1 MLLMAR
7 NVPFLSVVLTLKRL
21 CLCLSFALVAVSAS
35 ADVAIAQGETH
46 EERFDLPAHHFVTI
60 EVQQYDI
67 GLEAKV
73 LDPSGRQIAR
83 GVLEYD
89 ARVSFITGE
98 SGTYRLVLEPMPQ
111 SSGIGAVH
119 VALLESHA
127 ATEKDAQR
135 IDAQGTFFEAAMLL
149 RTSSATDAAN
159 AIASFERAL
168 KQWRALGDC
177 RGEMWTLTALGIA
190 YGSKGDNARSV
201 EHLRAAL
208 ALQRE
213 LGDVRAVSRTLVNL
227 GHMLWKADPAGA
239 RVALLEALALSRT
252 IGHAEDEADA
262 ENYLGVIE
270 YGAGQHRAAIVH
282 YERAFAIVE
291 RAGNPGQKAFF
302 TQNIAVSLAG
312 LGEWRQALN
321 YFHRSAQLYESTG
334 QKRDLAMVLQNLGAA
349 YAWLGEH
356 HDALAQFRLVLP
368 LAREMGDRSIEGTN
382 RVNSGV
388 SLLELGDLA
397 EARASLEEGLLIARA
412 IEDLR
417 MQALALRHLGRLED
431 KEQRPRPALA
441 YQRQSLVLQQAIG
454 NRRGE
459 AFALLNIGT
468 LQRKLGDPAAA
479 RLSIREAHAIACAF
493 EDQGLD
499 SATRLALA
507 RVEAGEG
514 RFHEAWR
521 ELEAAIHGVESLRVN
536 VAGQH
541 LRGAFQ
547 LTLSEYYEL
556 AVDVLMRM
564 DRPAEALEI
573 SERGRA
579 RGLLDLLAEAQV
591 DVRAGGDA
599 ELLAREKELRRSI
612 NDKAAQL
619 ARAAKKGPLVAEVD
633 ALVAELRR
641 IESRIRS
648 SSPRYASLMQPETLT
663 LREIQR
669 DVLDEET
676 LLVEIALGA
685 ERGYVWGV
693 TTDGVTTRKLPSRK
707 EVEATARRF
716 YEALTA
722 RNTAIDG
729 ETAQARLARLA
740 KAKTRIARDGA
751 RLYQMLLAGLPLQGK
766 KRLLVVADGAL
777 QYVPFAA
784 IPVHDRPL
792 VQRFEIVHMP
802 SVSALAALRR
812 ETAGRRVPARTVA
825 VLADP
830 AFADARMPRLP
841 LAREEA
847 TSIARVAHRAEV
859 RLGYEATRAAAMSGE
874 LRNFRYIHFATHGV
888 IDDRNPELS
897 GIVLSLIDE
906 RGNPQDGFLRLH
918 DIYNLDLQADLVV
931 LSACQTALGKEVAH
945 EGLVGLTRGFMYAG
959 AERVLA
965 SLWKIDDRA
974 TSELMRRF
982 YERMLVER
990 MTPAAALRAVQ
1001 MEMAQ
1006 SPRWSEPYHWAAFV
1020 LQGEWRP

>member
-1 MLLMAR
+1 M
-7 NVPFLSVVLTLKRL
+7 LKRI
-21 CLCLSFALVAVSAS
+21 CVCVTFALVVLSAS
-35 ADVAIAQGETH
+35 ADVALDVAMVQGQTH
-46 EERFDLPAHHFVTI
+46 EERFDFPANHFVTI
-60 EVQQYDI
+60 LAEQYDI

-73 LDPSGRQIAR
+73 LDPAGREIVR

-89 ARVSFITGE
+89 TRVSFITRDG
-98 SGTYRLVLEPMPQ
+98 GTHRLVLEPMPQ
-111 SSGIGAVH
+111 ASRLGTVH
-119 VALLESHA
+119 VALLVSRP

-135 IDAQGTFFEAAMLL
+135 LEAQRTFFDGGMLL
-149 RTSSATDAAN
+149 RNSSAIDAAR
-159 AIASFERAL
+159 AIPLFERAL
-168 KQWRALGDC
+168 KQWRDVGDC

-190 YGSKGDNARSV
+190 YGSKADNARSI
-201 EHLRAAL
+201 EHFRAAL

-213 LGDVRAVSRTLVNL
+213 LGDARAVSRTLVNL
-227 GHMLWKADPAGA
+227 GHMMWRADPAGA
-239 RVALLEALALSRT
+239 RAVLLEALVFSRT

-262 ENYLGVIE
+262 QNYLGVIE
-270 YGAGQHRAAIVH
+270 YGAGEHRAAIVH
-282 YERAFAIVE
+282 YEHALAVLQQH
-291 RAGNPGQKAFF
+291 AGNPQQQAFF

-312 LGEWRQALN
+312 LGEWRQSLN
-321 YFHRSAQLYESTG
+321 YFHRAAQLYEMAG
-334 QKRDLAMVLQNLGAA
+334 HKGGVALVLQNLGAA
-349 YAWLGEH
+349 YGWLGEH
-356 HDALAQFRLVLP
+356 HDALVQFRRALP
-368 LAREMGDRSIEGTN
+368 LAREVGNRSMEGMN
-382 RVNSGV
+382 RIHTGV
-388 SLLELGDLA
+388 SLLELGDVA
-397 EARASLEEGLLIARA
+397 EARASLEEGLAIALA

-431 KEQRPRPALA
+431 KERRHRPALA
-441 YQRQSLVLQQAIG
+441 YHEQSLIRQQAVG

-459 AFALLNIGT
+459 GFALLNIGT
-468 LQRKLGDPAAA
+468 LQRKLGDPEAA
-479 RLSIREAHAIACAF
+479 RRSIREAHAIACAF

-521 ELEAAIHGVESLRVN
+521 QLEAALQGVESLRVN

-541 LRGAFQ
+541 LRGSFQ

-564 DRPAEALEI
+564 DRPADALEI
-573 SERGRA
+573 SERARA
-579 RGLLDLLAEAQV
+579 RGLLDLLGEAQV
-591 DVRAGGDA
+591 DVRAGGDPQ
-599 ELLAREKELRRSI
+599 LLAREKELRRSI

-619 ARAAKKGPLVAEVD
+619 ARAAKTGPLTREVD

-641 IESRIRS
+641 IESRIRA
-648 SSPRYASLMQPETLT
+648 SSPRYAALMQPEMLT

-669 DVLDEET
+669 DVLDEDT

-685 ERGYVWGV
+685 ERSYVWSVTTGGV
-693 TTDGVTTRKLPSRK
+693 TSRALPPRKD
-707 EVEATARRF
+707 VEAIARRF
-716 YEALTA
+716 YETLTE
-722 RNTAIDG
+722 RNTVIDG

-751 RLYQMLLAGLPLQGK
+751 RLYQLLLARLPLKGK

-777 QYVPFAA
+777 HYVPFAA
-784 IPVHDRPL
+784 IPIDGQPL
-792 VQRFEIVHMP
+792 ITRFEIVHMP
-802 SVSALAALRR
+802 SVSSLAALRR
-812 ETAGRRVPARTVA
+812 ETVGRRVPARSVA

-830 AFADARMPRLP
+830 VFADARMPRLP

-847 TSIARVAHRAEV
+847 TSIARIAHRADV

-874 LRNFRYIHFATHGV
+874 LRDFRYIHFATHGV

-897 GIVLSLIDE
+897 GIVLSLVDE

-931 LSACQTALGKEVAH
+931 LSACRTALGKEVAH
-945 EGLVGLTRGFMYAG
+945 EGLVGLTRGFLYAG

-974 TSELMRRF
+974 TAELMRRF
-982 YERMLVER
+982 YERMLVDR

-1001 MEMAQ
+1001 LEMAR